1 MQRLSIISFFLL
13 PFYIPKEV
21 FRMPVFKYEALDAQ
35 GVAIKD
41 EIEAL
46 SQKEAVSKIR
56 NMGYFPT
63 KVHARGEAKKPTAK
77 AAIRPTKRRGAGG
90 KVKVKYITQF
100 ARQLS
105 TLQDAGL
112 PILRSLRIL
121 QEQQKSG
128 TFKRVIGYVGDDIEG
143 GSTLSEAMGRFP
155 RAFDRLFVNM
165 VAAGETGGV
174 LDLILARVADFM
186 EKAQKLK
193 ARVKSA
199 MVYPIVVLTA
209 AFTILLL
216 LMWKVI
222 PQFEIVLKEMTE
234 GAQLPAITRGVLAV
248 ANWVGKQYGWAILL
262 AVPVAIIFL
271 LRLVRQFQFGR
282 FVLDTIKLKIPVLGQ
297 LSSKVAVTRWTR
309 TLGTLISAGVPI
321 LDAINVTRET
331 SGNEVF
337 ANMLGNVH
345 NSIRQGDTFA
355 GPLRQS
361 KTVDLIVSNMVAVGE
376 ETGDLD
382 KMLLKVADNYD
393 EQVDVLVS
401 SLMSLLEPIMI
412 ICLGLIVLTIVLSI
426 FLPMITIITKLNV

>member
-1 MQRLSIISFFLL
+1 
-13 PFYIPKEV
+13 
-21 FRMPVFKYEALDAQ
+21 MPVFQYVALDSQ
-35 GVAIKD
+35 GVEIKD

-46 SQKEAVSKIR
+46 SEKEAISRIR

-63 KVHARGEAKKPTAK
+63 RVRSRGAERAAAARAIAKPKP
-77 AAIRPTKRRGAGG
+77 RRGAGG
-90 KVKVKYITQF
+90 RVKPRYVAQF

-121 QEQQKSG
+121 QEQQRSG
-128 TFKRVIGYVGDDIEG
+128 TLKRVIGYVADDIEG

-155 RAFDRLFVNM
+155 RAFNRLFVNM

-186 EKAQKLK
+186 EQAQKLK
-193 ARVKSA
+193 ARVKGA
-199 MVYPIVVLTA
+199 MIYPIVVLTA
-209 AFTILLL
+209 AFLILLG
-216 LMWKVI
+216 LMTFVI
-222 PQFEIVLKEMTE
+222 PNFTEVLGEMSE
-234 GAQLPAITRGVLAV
+234 GAELPKLTRVVLGVSRWIAKGPEWAPTIYGVPIGGWTVLLAMPFLAV
-248 ANWVGKQYGWAILL
+248 
-262 AVPVAIIFL
+262 FL
-271 LRLVRQFQFGR
+271 LRTANQFRPSRLVI
-282 FVLDTIKLKIPVLGQ
+282 DTVKLKMPVLGQ

-321 LDAINVTRET
+321 LDALHVTRET
-331 SGNEVF
+331 AGNEVF
-337 ANMLGNVH
+337 SNMLGNVH

-355 GPLRQS
+355 GPLRHS

-393 EQVDVLVS
+393 EQVDVMVS
-401 SLMSLLEPIMI
+401 SLMHLLEPVI
-412 ICLGLIVLTIVLSI
+412 IVVLGSIVLTIVLSI
-426 FLPMITIITKLNV
+426 FLPMIQIISTLSAAA

>member
-1 MQRLSIISFFLL
+1 
-13 PFYIPKEV
+13 
-21 FRMPVFKYEALDAQ
+21 MPVFQYAALDAQ
-35 GVAIKD
+35 GVEIKD
-41 EIEAL
+41 EIDAL
-46 SQKEAVSKIR
+46 SQKEAISKIR

-63 KVHARGEAKKPTAK
+63 KVRERGAGKKAGAKR
-77 AAIRPTKRRGAGG
+77 AAARPTRKRGAGG

-121 QEQQKSG
+121 EEQQKSG
-128 TFKRVIGYVGDDIEG
+128 TFKRVIGYVADDIEG
-143 GSTLSEAMGRFP
+143 GSTLSEAMGRYP
-155 RAFDRLFVNM
+155 KTFDRLLVSM

-174 LDLILARVADFM
+174 LDLILSRVADFM

-193 ARVKSA
+193 SRVKSA
-199 MVYPIVVLTA
+199 MIYPAVVLCA
-209 AFTILLL
+209 AFTILTL
-216 LMWKVI
+216 LMTFVI
-222 PQFEIVLKEMTE
+222 PTFKTVLEEMVQGKLNRVT
-234 GAQLPAITRGVLAV
+234 TTVLGISHWIAT
-248 ANWVGKQYGWAILL
+248 QYGWAIILSAPFGL
-262 AVPVAIIFL
+262 IFL
-271 LRLVRQFQFGR
+271 LRIVRKFRAGR
-282 FVLDTIKLKIPVLGQ
+282 YVLDAIKLKLPVMGQ
-297 LSSKVAVTRWTR
+297 ITSKVSVTRWTR

-331 SGNEVF
+331 AGNEVY
-337 ANMLGNVH
+337 ANMLNNVH

-393 EQVDVLVS
+393 EQVDVLVA
-401 SLMSLLEPIMI
+401 SLMSMLEPIMI
-412 ICLGLIVLTIVLSI
+412 LCLGSIVMTIVLAV
-426 FLPMITIITKLNV
+426 FLPMIQVITSLGTQA